1 MTTARDLCTTALKN
15 IGVLGVGQTPLA
27 EDINDAFS
35 ALNRMI
41 SAWSRSRLLVYRTA
55 TASMVGTGAQAYTVG
70 SGGDFDM
77 ARPAKIV
84 SAFVRLQGG
93 GDNPVDYPLMVIR
106 SREDYSAIVLK
117 SMNSFPQAVYY
128 DPEYPFGL
136 LYVWPVPSSLYTI
149 HISALQSLERFEDL
163 STDFNFPEEYE
174 EALMLNLAVRL
185 GPTYQIPA
193 EPELKSQAK
202 SARNMLAKANIEVP
216 TLTMPAGIRRR
227 GSYNIY
233 SDTGS
238 V

>member
-77 ARPAKIV
+77 SRPAKIV
-84 SAFVRLQGG
+84 SAFVRLQAD
-93 GDNPVDYPLMVIR
+93 GDNPVDYPLIVIR

-149 HISALQSLERFEDL
+149 HISALQSLERFDDL

-185 GPTYQIPA
+185 VPTYQLPA
-193 EPELKSQAK
+193 DPELKAQAK
-202 SARNMLAKANIEVP
+202 SARNMLSKANIEVP
-216 TLTMPAGIRRR
+216 TLTMPAGIRRA